1 MDLELE
7 LKKRSDFFNTQLE
20 KFLRNGKPD
29 VLYDAARHLPL
40 AGGKRLRPCIAM
52 IACESVKGDIIKIIP
67 FSIALEL
74 VHNFTLVHDDIMDK
88 SKLRRNIPAV
98 HIKYGEPTAI
108 LAGDLL
114 FAKAFESMHNIT
126 IDYSAFKNIEY
137 GLIDCVKKICEGQ
150 QLDLEF
156 EKRKIISED
165 EYIEMICKKTAIF
178 FQFAAEGGAILGG
191 GNSDEIHALNEY
203 GLNLGLG
210 FQIWDDYLDISSDEK
225 TLGKD
230 IGNDIRNGKKTLI
243 AVHCLN
249 SANGNDKEL
258 LEDIFGNSYATEQQV
273 KQVYDLFIKLKSI
286 DYAKNC
292 ALNYCEKAKKAL
304 NLLNDSYPKKLL
316 LELATY
322 AISRRK

>member
-1 MDLELE
+1 MDLESE
-7 LKKRSDFFNTQLE
+7 LKKRSDFFNVQLE
-20 KFLRNGKPD
+20 KFLRNGSPD
-29 VLYDAARHLPL
+29 NLYDAARHLPL
-40 AGGKRLRPCIAM
+40 AGGKRLRPFMAM
-52 IACESVKGDIIKIIP
+52 VACETVKGDIIKVIP

-108 LAGDLL
+108 IAGDLL
-114 FAKAFESMHNIT
+114 FAKAFESMHNIST
-126 IDYSAFKNIEY
+126 DYSTFKNIEY
-137 GLIDCVKKICEGQ
+137 GLIDCVKEICEGQ
-150 QLDLEF
+150 QLDMEY
-156 EKRKIISED
+156 EKRKIILED
-165 EYIEMICKKTAIF
+165 EYIEMIRKKTAIF

-191 GNSDEIHALNEY
+191 GSPDETHALNEY

-249 SANGNDKEL
+249 KATGEDKKL
-258 LEDIFGNSYATEQQV
+258 LEEIFGNRYATEQQV
-273 KQVYDLFIKLKSI
+273 RQVYNLFIKLKSI

-292 ALNYCEKAKKAL
+292 AINYCEKAKKAL
-304 NLLNDSYPKKLL
+304 EVLHDSDAKKILFD
-316 LELATY
+316 LAVF
-322 AISRRK
+322 AINRRK

>member
-1 MDLELE
+1 MDLESE
-7 LKKRSDFFNTQLE
+7 LKKRSDFFNVQLE
-20 KFLRNGKPD
+20 KFLRNGSPD
-29 VLYDAARHLPL
+29 NLYDAARHLPL

-52 IACESVKGDIIKIIP
+52 VTCEAVKGDIIKVIP

-108 LAGDLL
+108 IAGDLL

-126 IDYSAFKNIEY
+126 TDYSTFKNIEY
-137 GLIDCVKKICEGQ
+137 GLIDCVKEICEGQ
-150 QLDLEF
+150 QLDMEY
-156 EKRKIISED
+156 EKRKIILED
-165 EYIEMICKKTAIF
+165 EYIEMIRKKTAIF

-191 GNSDEIHALNEY
+191 GSPDESHALNEY

-249 SANGNDKEL
+249 KATGDDKKL
-258 LEDIFGNSYATEQQV
+258 LEEIFGNRYATEQQV
-273 KQVYDLFIKLKSI
+273 KQVYNLFIKLKSI
-286 DYAKNC
+286 EYAKNC
-292 ALNYCEKAKKAL
+292 AINYCEKAKKTL
-304 NLLNDSYPKKLL
+304 EVIHDSDAKKILFD
-316 LELATY
+316 LAVF
-322 AISRRK
+322 AINRRK